1 MLISQLIGKRFKEK
15 PGEALLAS
23 HSIMLRGGYIRQV
36 SNGIYSLLPLGVRVV
51 RKIEKIIRQ
60 EMNRIGGQEVL
71 MPVVLPRELWD
82 ESKRYSQVGA
92 ELVRFKD
99 RTDHDMVL
107 AMTHEE
113 AVVHLTRNDVNS
125 YRMYPFIVFQIQT
138 KFRDEPRSR
147 GGLVRVREFTMKDA
161 YSFHIDQT
169 CLQKYYDRCAEAYM
183 RIFERVGIPEVKKV
197 DSDCGMMGGRIAHEF
212 MLLVE
217 SGEDTIVKC
226 SSCDYISNLEVAVT
240 KREKIEE
247 AIKPL
252 ELVYTPGKESIKE
265 ISEFL
270 SVPEY
275 RTAKVVMFERDCDG
289 FPVIAIIRGDLEV
302 NDIKISKIIKEIP
315 VPAQIPTI
323 LSTGAVPGYASAMN
337 VKNCRIIVDQSVIN
351 TPNLVCGANK
361 KDYHYLNFN
370 IQRDVDR
377 FEIAD
382 IASVKEGEMC
392 PRCNGCLEFK
402 RGIEVGNIF
411 QLGTK
416 YTQKMNMR
424 YLDNDGNEKTPLMG
438 CYGIGIGRLMASI
451 IESRHD
457 DYGPK
462 WPLSVAPFTVHM
474 ISLNLSQNQKEIFC
488 DPFYEEFL
496 QEGIEVIYDNREE
509 RAGVQFADADLIGA
523 PLRLIFS
530 LKNFDRREIEWKRR
544 DSGEKGTASSNELLE
559 FVRSFLKGNR
569 SCFYK
574 D

>member
-60 EMNRIGGQEVL
+60 EMNRTGGQEVL

-82 ESKRYSQVGA
+82 ESQRYSQVGA

-125 YRMYPFIVFQIQT
+125 YKMYPFMVYQIQT

-183 RIFERVGIPEVKKV
+183 RIFERTGIPEVKMV
-197 DSDCGMMGGRIAHEF
+197 DSDSGMMGGRIAHEF
-212 MLLVE
+212 MLLAE

-240 KREKIEE
+240 RRVKFEE
-247 AIKPL
+247 TEKPL

-265 ISEFL
+265 ISKFL
-270 SVPEY
+270 SIPEK
-275 RTAKVVMFERDCDG
+275 RIAKVVMFEKDCDDV
-289 FPVIAIIRGDLEV
+289 PVIAIIRGDLEV
-302 NDIKISKIIKEIP
+302 NTTKLSKVIKEVP
-315 VPAQIPTI
+315 LPAQIPTI
-323 LSTGAVPGYASAMN
+323 LSTGAIPGYASAIN
-337 VKNCRIIVDQSVIN
+337 VTACRIIADQSVIN
-351 TPNLVCGANK
+351 TPNLVCGANQ

-370 IQRDVDR
+370 IERDVER

-382 IASVKEGEMC
+382 IASVREGEMC
-392 PRCNGCLEFK
+392 PRCDNRLEFK

-416 YTQKMNMR
+416 YTEKMNMR
-424 YLDNDGNEKTPLMG
+424 YLDDEGNEKTPIMG

-451 IESRHD
+451 IEARHD

-462 WPLSVAPFTVHM
+462 WPVSVAPFTVHM
-474 ISLNLSQNQKEIFC
+474 ISLNLSQNQKEFFC
-488 DPFYEEFL
+488 DPIYEEFL
-496 QEGIEVIYDNREE
+496 KESIEVIYDNREE

-530 LKNFDRREIEWKRR
+530 SKNFDNREIEWKRR
-544 DSGEKGTASSNELLE
+544 DNGEKGNIKSCDVLE
-559 FVRSFLKGNR
+559 FVRSFLKEDR